1 MKDNL
6 LDYLIN
12 EYELFLKSEYN
23 HPVIDFFTW
32 INEAE
37 KCDYWKKEI
46 KEFKKIYKYELIN
59 GGNLI

>member
-1 MKDNL
+1 MNDKL

-23 HPVIDFFTW
+23 HPVIDFWTW

-37 KCDYWKKEI
+37 RCDYWKKEI
-46 KEFKKIYKYELIN
+46 KEFKKIIN
-59 GGNLI
+59 TN